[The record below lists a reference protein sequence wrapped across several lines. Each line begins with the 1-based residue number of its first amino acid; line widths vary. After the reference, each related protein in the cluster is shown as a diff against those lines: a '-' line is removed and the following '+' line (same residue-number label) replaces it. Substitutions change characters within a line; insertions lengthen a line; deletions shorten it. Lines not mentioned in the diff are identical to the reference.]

1 MLDETAEIPVPKSP
15 QQIHKE
21 INSILD
27 SLDLDNHE
35 PHPSTFN
42 VHPDHIVQSRL
53 SELSQTNDYDS
64 VRTLAEELAT
74 ACPAE
79 KRGKLFL
86 ELHKLL
92 SSDETIERVFANTLV
107 ESMLKPVGLDETV
120 IKHWLNIGLIADSVG
135 MNIDDPYL
143 KRVQAIR
150 EYLPSILIL
159 EAEKPGIIKYFI
171 DNFSMRSFGSPM
183 DVRHYLDWYETLI
196 QTESMPGE
204 SEEQKWR
211 RLITTS
217 LNAIG
222 LSEKTVEDM
231 FQTWGN
237 CSRNKYN
244 SFLTTCKNFGALF
257 EVYAQAG
264 EEPIVKTLIEDFG
277 IHNFDRYKTEML
289 LSEYQRRNEQGNF
302 GLVVFPKSDW
312 NESFTGN
319 KRWLSQLFEDSEQT
333 QIQIRVI
340 EAGSV
345 SELITRVGKQIRNSK
360 GKISYLI
367 LGGHG
372 TLHNIQLGGNNYFQ
386 PQHREVIDIEDVLR
400 PKTSLFRKWLVENPA
415 VVLAS
420 CSTGGEKGIAQ
431 ELSNQLNARITA
443 PDKPT
448 SIKSVTLLKQED
460 GTVILQTEYSDT
472 ESKKEFMA
480 GNAKSQLIRPE

>member
-171 DNFSMRSFGSPM
+171 DNFSMR
-183 DVRHYLDWYETLI
+183 LLNLTLI
-196 QTESMPGE
+196 FLRQS
-204 SEEQKWR
+204 
-211 RLITTS
+211 I
-217 LNAIG
+217 
-222 LSEKTVEDM
+222 
-231 FQTWGN
+231 
-237 CSRNKYN
+237 Y
-244 SFLTTCKNFGALF
+244 FLT
-257 EVYAQAG
+257 
-264 EEPIVKTLIEDFG
+264 
-277 IHNFDRYKTEML
+277 
-289 LSEYQRRNEQGNF
+289 
-302 GLVVFPKSDW
+302 
-312 NESFTGN
+312 
-319 KRWLSQLFEDSEQT
+319 
-333 QIQIRVI
+333 
-340 EAGSV
+340 
-345 SELITRVGKQIRNSK
+345 
-360 GKISYLI
+360 LI
-367 LGGHG
+367 L
-372 TLHNIQLGGNNYFQ
+372 
-386 PQHREVIDIEDVLR
+386 
-400 PKTSLFRKWLVENPA
+400 
-415 VVLAS
+415 
-420 CSTGGEKGIAQ
+420 
-431 ELSNQLNARITA
+431 
-443 PDKPT
+443 
-448 SIKSVTLLKQED
+448 
-460 GTVILQTEYSDT
+460 
-472 ESKKEFMA
+472 
-480 GNAKSQLIRPE
+480 